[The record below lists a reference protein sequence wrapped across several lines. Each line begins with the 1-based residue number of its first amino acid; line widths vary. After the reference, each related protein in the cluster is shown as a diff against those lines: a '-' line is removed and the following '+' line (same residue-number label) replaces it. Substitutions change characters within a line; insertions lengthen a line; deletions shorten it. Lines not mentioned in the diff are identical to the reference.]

1 MPSFAP
7 AARWLFHRTRIRYK
21 PLVNAIEM
29 ADRSVIPVNAH
40 EEARE
45 EPYNTDGVFEH
56 DIVGGDLDGDA
67 SFQKQPLPTYRQERE
82 ASTST
87 LDEAAENDDQIS
99 EHDLAT
105 LRRVSDK
112 IPISAW

>member
-7 AARWLFHRTRIRYK
+7 ARWLFHRARIRYK

-40 EEARE
+40 EEERE
-45 EPYNTDGVFEH
+45 EPYNRNGAFEH
-56 DIVGGDLDGDA
+56 DLAGGDLDSGFA
-67 SFQKQPLPTYRQERE
+67 AQKQLPTYRQERE

-87 LDEAAENDDQIS
+87 LDGAVAESDDQIS